1 MQSNAKRANLTDY
14 RNQVRSRGN
23 TVVTPR
29 PLYTT
34 FLFRNAVTIA
44 AGTEIELFNKG
55 VGDDLTNFG
64 YAASQGNATRRHTNM
79 LQSGRLPKGTLFE
92 VKAIELILPHDIDED
107 DLEILQHVEVAWTE
121 KSGARRLNLGQ
132 FDDFPQRGG
141 IDYQYNGRQ
150 TVVAPTS
157 VPTPAPVSEQRLARF
172 RGPLYSW
179 GGKTGFD
186 IRGSVEDHDQGAL
199 VLKFYETFTP
209 TANFECKPKFHGI
222 YHQIIEN
229 A

>member
-1 MQSNAKRANLTDY
+1 MQTNAKRANLTAY
-14 RNQVRSRGN
+14 RNDIRSRGN

-29 PLYTT
+29 PLYSTY
-34 FLFRNAVTIA
+34 LFRSAVTLAVA
-44 AGTEIELFNKG
+44 AEIELFNTG
-55 VGDDLTNFG
+55 IGDDLTNFG

-79 LQSGRLPKGTLFE
+79 TQSGRLPKGTLFE

-107 DLEILQHVEVAWTE
+107 DLEILQHVEVSWTE

-141 IDYQYNGRQ
+141 IDYQYNGRALV
-150 TVVAPTS
+150 TAPTTGGTS
-157 VPTPAPVSEQRLARF
+157 TSEQRLARF
-172 RGPLYSW
+172 RGPLYTW

-186 IRGSVEDHDQGAL
+186 IRGSLEDHDQGAL
-199 VLKFYETFTP
+199 CLKFYEAFTP
-209 TANFECKPKFHGI
+209 TANFEVKAKFHGI